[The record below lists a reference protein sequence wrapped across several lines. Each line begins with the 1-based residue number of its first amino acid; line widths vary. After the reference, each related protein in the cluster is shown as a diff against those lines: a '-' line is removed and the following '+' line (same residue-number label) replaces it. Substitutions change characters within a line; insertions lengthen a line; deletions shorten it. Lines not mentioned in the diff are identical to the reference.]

1 MSENS
6 KSLSIKSHYNAV
18 AAAYHEQYDPERLTD
33 LSRPYPANYF
43 RLQKLLESFQA
54 NGVKR
59 ALEVGVGDGM
69 PLAAVARLG
78 IDVWGFDLAEK
89 MVSKAKGV
97 VEAGGGNPEQI
108 FIGDI
113 QTPKSYIDK
122 LPDDGFDGVVANG
135 VMPHIESEQT
145 VLENITALLH
155 PGGRVF
161 IEFRNKLFSIFTFN
175 RNTLEF
181 IVDELLLNA
190 TSEMRERV
198 RKDLTLKLRMDLPPI
213 RDRVQGSDAPG
224 YDAILS
230 KFHNPF
236 EMVELFKS
244 IGYDDIEL
252 HWYHY
257 HPAMP
262 YLEQDSPKQFRDGA
276 ISMEYESSGWRGYF
290 LASAFVVEAV
300 KCPD

>member
-6 KSLSIKSHYNAV
+6 KNLSIKSHYNAV
-18 AAAYHEQYDPERLTD
+18 AAAYHEQYDPERLRD

-69 PLAAVARLG
+69 PLSAVARLG
-78 IDVWGFDLAEK
+78 IDVWGFDLAEA
-89 MVSKAKGV
+89 MVSKAKGI
-97 VEAGGGNPEQI
+97 VEADGGNPAQI

-113 QTPKSYIDK
+113 QTPESYIDR
-122 LPDDGFDGVVANG
+122 LPDSGFDGVIAMG
-135 VMPHIESEQT
+135 VMPHVESEQT
-145 VLENITALLH
+145 VLENITALVQ

-161 IEFRNKLFSIFTFN
+161 IEFRNKLFSLFTFN

-181 IVDELLLNA
+181 IVDDLLLNV

-198 RKDLTLKLRMDLPPI
+198 RKDLALKLRMDLPPV

-236 EMVELFKS
+236 EMVDLFKS
-244 IGYDDIEL
+244 IGYDAVEL

-262 YLEQDSPKQFRDGA
+262 YLEQDSPNEFRNGA
-276 ISMEYESSGWRGYF
+276 ISMEHESSGWRGYF

-300 KCPD
+300 KRPD